1 MEKERN
7 GCPSGSP
14 GRSQSWDTD
23 FNLMTHLRLWLFR
36 SMEGMW
42 TNTSLS
48 VTGRGKVLSAQGS
61 WLSAYFII
69 EKTTRD
75 APFEQGWLVLFT
87 PMPTR
92 PRSGSA
98 MDICG
103 YQNSSKKAHWWK
115 EARRRFKKTN
125 KRTKDALSIDL
136 LLQGLKTQ
144 QQQQGEE
151 EEAITVWRGVKT
163 HVHLQTSAWFPPH
176 PQESDNLLTSERWTE
191 R

>member
-115 EARRRFKKTN
+115 EAGRRFKKTN
-125 KRTKDALSIDL
+125 KQTNKRCSFHWFIVTGFKNTA
-136 LLQGLKTQ
+136 
-144 QQQQGEE
+144 
-151 EEAITVWRGVKT
+151 AAARWRGGSHHSVKGSKDT
-163 HVHLQTSAWFPPH
+163 CTFANICMISSTPTRKW
-176 PQESDNLLTSERWTE
+176 
-191 R
+191 